1 MGQSH
6 RTQKVADRIKV
17 VVAQLLETKIKDPRL
32 GFVTV
37 TDARVTGD
45 LQNASIFYTVFGDDD
60 QRAATAAA
68 LESAKGVIRSAVGR
82 DLQTRITPTI
92 EFFEDG
98 LPESAKALDS
108 LLDKVHVLD
117 AEVAQLR
124 KNASFPVYW
133 YSDSAMEP
141 GFCNTSPMA
150 ISLIKQRL
158 FSVLPQSPMIKKA
171 S

>member
-6 RTQKVADRIKV
+6 RAHKVSNRIKD

-45 LQNASIFYTVFGDDD
+45 LQSASIFYTVLGDEDA
-60 QRAATAAA
+60 RAATAAA

-92 EFFEDG
+92 EFIEDG
-98 LPESAKALDS
+98 LPESAKAMDS
-108 LLDKVHVLD
+108 LLDRVHALD
-117 AEVAQLR
+117 AEVAKLR
-124 KNASFPVYW
+124 MGATATAEDPY
-133 YSDSAMEP
+133 
-141 GFCNTSPMA
+141 
-150 ISLIKQRL
+150 
-158 FSVLPQSPMIKKA
+158 KA
-171 S
+171 PRVIEE